1 MLGQVILDEIR
12 HIQGDMAVGG
22 HVISN
27 RGNDTSSFLIWM
39 PLISLSC
46 PIALA
51 RPITPVN
58 NCQY

>member
-1 MLGQVILDEIR
+1 
-12 HIQGDMAVGG
+12 MAVGG